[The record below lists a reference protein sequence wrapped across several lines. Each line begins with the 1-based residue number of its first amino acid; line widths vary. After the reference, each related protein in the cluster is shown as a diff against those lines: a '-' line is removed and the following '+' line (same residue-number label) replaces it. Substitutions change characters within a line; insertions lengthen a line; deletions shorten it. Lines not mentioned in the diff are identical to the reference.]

1 MDILN
6 FYYIDLKYIRNLSR
20 ADDNVMSVSPQVG
33 KEKRPF
39 LGIIILIGGQKYCI
53 PLTSPK
59 KKFENMKSQIDFIK
73 VFDHNSKHPEYS
85 SKIIGILNLNNM
97 IPVNNSVISKVNLKL
112 SPHDTPDKTKRKILM
127 QKPTYIQLMNE
138 DGSYKEP
145 NMNQIIDAMNNR
157 IQDIKNNRLLADKSN
172 TDKYDNN
179 VIEPKQD
186 QRYTPMYIV

>member
-33 KEKRPF
+33 KENRPF

-59 KKFENMKSQIDFIK
+59 KKYENMKSQIDFIK
-73 VFDHNSKHPEYS
+73 IFDHNSRHPEYS

-112 SPHDTPDKTKRKILM
+112 NPHDTPDKTKRKILM
-127 QKPTYIQLMNE
+127 QKQLSWCRDHSDTIINRANKVYSLITDFPDKNRNLTKRCVDFNKLE
-138 DGSYKEP
+138 
-145 NMNQIIDAMNNR
+145 QI
-157 IQDIKNNRLLADKSN
+157 LS
-172 TDKYDNN
+172 KYSD
-179 VIEPKQD
+179 D
-186 QRYTPMYIV
+186 

>member
-6 FYYIDLKYIRNLSR
+6 FYYIDLNYIRNLSR

-33 KEKRPF
+33 KENRPF

-73 VFDHNSKHPEYS
+73 VFDHNSRHPEYS

-97 IPVNNSVISKVNLKL
+97 IPINNSVISKVNLKL
-112 SPHDTPDKTKRKILM
+112 NPHDTIINRANKVYSLITDFPDKNRNLTKRCVDFNKLEQIL
-127 QKPTYIQLMNE
+127 
-138 DGSYKEP
+138 S
-145 NMNQIIDAMNNR
+145 
-157 IQDIKNNRLLADKSN
+157 
-172 TDKYDNN
+172 KYSD
-179 VIEPKQD
+179 D
-186 QRYTPMYIV
+186 

>member
-6 FYYIDLKYIRNLSR
+6 FYYIDLNYIRNLSR

-33 KEKRPF
+33 KENRPF

-73 VFDHNSKHPEYS
+73 IFDHNSRHPEYS

-112 SPHDTPDKTKRKILM
+112 NPHDTIINKANKVYSLITDFPDKNRNLTKRCVDFNKLEQIL
-127 QKPTYIQLMNE
+127 
-138 DGSYKEP
+138 S
-145 NMNQIIDAMNNR
+145 
-157 IQDIKNNRLLADKSN
+157 
-172 TDKYDNN
+172 KYSD
-179 VIEPKQD
+179 D
-186 QRYTPMYIV
+186 

>member
-33 KEKRPF
+33 KENRQF
-39 LGIIILIGGQKYCI
+39 LGIIILVGGQKYCI

-73 VFDHNSKHPEYS
+73 IFDHNSRHPEYS

-112 SPHDTPDKTKRKILM
+112 NPHDTIINRANKVYSLITDFPDKNRNLTKRCVDFNKLEQIL
-127 QKPTYIQLMNE
+127 
-138 DGSYKEP
+138 S
-145 NMNQIIDAMNNR
+145 
-157 IQDIKNNRLLADKSN
+157 
-172 TDKYDNN
+172 KYSD
-179 VIEPKQD
+179 D
-186 QRYTPMYIV
+186 

>member
-53 PLTSPK
+53 PL
-59 KKFENMKSQIDFIK
+59 DFIK
-73 VFDHNSKHPEYS
+73 IFDHNSRHPEYS

-112 SPHDTPDKTKRKILM
+112 NPHDTPDKTKRKILM
-127 QKPTYIQLMNE
+127 QKQLSWCR
-138 DGSYKEP
+138 DHSDT
-145 NMNQIIDAMNNR
+145 IINR
-157 IQDIKNNRLLADKSN
+157 ANKVHSLITDFPDKNRNLTKRCVDFNKLEHILAQYSD
-172 TDKYDNN
+172 D
-179 VIEPKQD
+179 
-186 QRYTPMYIV
+186 

>member
-33 KEKRPF
+33 KENRPF

-59 KKFENMKSQIDFIK
+59 NKFENMKSQIDFIK
-73 VFDHNSKHPEYS
+73 IFDHNSRHPEYS

-97 IPVNNSVISKVNLKL
+97 IPVNNSVISKVNLKVHSL
-112 SPHDTPDKTKRKILM
+112 ITDFPDKNRNLTKRCVDFNKLEHILA
-127 QKPTYIQLMNE
+127 QYS
-138 DGSYKEP
+138 D
-145 NMNQIIDAMNNR
+145 D
-157 IQDIKNNRLLADKSN
+157 
-172 TDKYDNN
+172 
-179 VIEPKQD
+179 
-186 QRYTPMYIV
+186 

>member
-1 MDILN
+1 MNILN

-73 VFDHNSKHPEYS
+73 IFDHNNRKDSYAET
-85 SKIIGILNLNNM
+85 IIL
-97 IPVNNSVISKVNLKL
+97 VS
-112 SPHDTPDKTKRKILM
+112 
-127 QKPTYIQLMNE
+127 
-138 DGSYKEP
+138 GSFRYY
-145 NMNQIIDAMNNR
+145 NQ
-157 IQDIKNNRLLADKSN
+157 QS
-172 TDKYDNN
+172 
-179 VIEPKQD
+179 Q
-186 QRYTPMYIV
+186 

>member
-6 FYYIDLKYIRNLSR
+6 FYYIDLKYIRNLSC
-20 ADDNVMSVSPQVG
+20 ADDNVTSVSPQVC
-33 KEKRPF
+33 KENRPF

-73 VFDHNSKHPEYS
+73 IFDHNSRHPEYS

-112 SPHDTPDKTKRKILM
+112 NPHDTIINRANKVHSLITDFPDKNRNLTKRCVDFNKLEQIL
-127 QKPTYIQLMNE
+127 
-138 DGSYKEP
+138 S
-145 NMNQIIDAMNNR
+145 
-157 IQDIKNNRLLADKSN
+157 
-172 TDKYDNN
+172 KYSD
-179 VIEPKQD
+179 D
-186 QRYTPMYIV
+186 

>member
-1 MDILN
+1 METYQQ
-6 FYYIDLKYIRNLSR
+6 F
-20 ADDNVMSVSPQVG
+20 
-33 KEKRPF
+33 
-39 LGIIILIGGQKYCI
+39 I
-53 PLTSPK
+53 PLETQEKIDRYKQKTLS
-59 KKFENMKSQIDFIK
+59 FNEVEN
-73 VFDHNSKHPEYS
+73 
-85 SKIIGILNLNNM
+85 
-97 IPVNNSVISKVNLKL
+97 
-112 SPHDTPDKTKRKILM
+112 RKILM